1 MAVDFRS
8 RRSLSAGVPGSLL
21 GALAPV
27 GSSLPRTHAGVE
39 RLPLQSTEYKKQ
51 QNRLTEPFLKKLRGD
66 IMKLTLKASTDSL
79 EAPAIHLKKVNKKSR
94 LKRILENYELYLF
107 LLPAIIYFI
116 VFQYVPMYGVL
127 IAFKDFTP
135 SLGILGSPWVGFE
148 HFERFF
154 HSYQFW
160 NLIKNSLGLSIF
172 QLIIGFPMPI
182 IIALLLNQMIHE
194 KYKRFVQTVIY
205 APHFISIVVLAGMM
219 FVFFSDK
226 GLINSV
232 VTLFGGK
239 AITFMSEPGWFKP
252 LYIGSGVWQETG
264 WACIVYLAALAG
276 VSPEI
281 HEAATMDGA
290 NKWQRI
296 LHVDIP
302 AIMPTAI
309 ILLILSVGNLMN
321 IGFEK
326 AYLMQTPLNQP
337 AAEIIPTY
345 VYKVGLQQAEY
356 SFGAAVGLFNSII
369 NLILLFIV
377 NKTAKKISG
386 SGLW

>member
-1 MAVDFRS
+1 
-8 RRSLSAGVPGSLL
+8 
-21 GALAPV
+21 
-27 GSSLPRTHAGVE
+27 
-39 RLPLQSTEYKKQ
+39 
-51 QNRLTEPFLKKLRGD
+51 
-66 IMKLTLKASTDSL
+66 MKLTLKASTNSL
-79 EAPAIHLKKVNKKSR
+79 KPSTLPLERLNKKSR
-94 LKRILENYELYLF
+94 LKRIMENYELYLF
-107 LLPAIIYFI
+107 LLPAILYFI
-116 VFQYVPMYGVL
+116 VFQYIPMYGVL

-160 NLIKNSLGLSIF
+160 DLIKNSLGLSIF
-172 QLIIGFPMPI
+172 QLITGFPMPI

-239 AITFMSEPGWFKP
+239 AVAFMSEPSWFKP

-369 NLILLFIV
+369 NLILLYIV

>member
-1 MAVDFRS
+1 
-8 RRSLSAGVPGSLL
+8 
-21 GALAPV
+21 
-27 GSSLPRTHAGVE
+27 
-39 RLPLQSTEYKKQ
+39 
-51 QNRLTEPFLKKLRGD
+51 
-66 IMKLTLKASTDSL
+66 MKLTLKASTNSL
-79 EAPAIHLKKVNKKSR
+79 KASAIPKENVNRKSR
-94 LKRILENYELYLF
+94 IKRIVENYELYLF

-148 HFERFF
+148 NFERFF

-160 NLIKNSLGLSIF
+160 DLIKNSLGLSIF

-239 AITFMSEPGWFKP
+239 AIMFMSEPSWFKP

-356 SFGAAVGLFNSII
+356 SFGAAVGLFNSVI

-377 NKTAKKISG
+377 NKTAKKLSG

>member
-1 MAVDFRS
+1 M
-8 RRSLSAGVPGSLL
+8 
-21 GALAPV
+21 
-27 GSSLPRTHAGVE
+27 
-39 RLPLQSTEYKKQ
+39 
-51 QNRLTEPFLKKLRGD
+51 
-66 IMKLTLKASTDSL
+66 MKFAIKASNNSL
-79 EAPAIHLKKVNKKSR
+79 KSSTIRLETLNKKSR
-94 LKRILENYELYLF
+94 IKQILENYELYLF

-127 IAFKDFTP
+127 IAFKDYVP
-135 SLGILGSPWVGFE
+135 SLGILGSPWVGFQN
-148 HFERFF
+148 FQRFF
-154 HSYQFW
+154 DSYQFW
-160 NLIKNSLGLSIF
+160 TLIKNSLGLSIF
-172 QLIIGFPMPI
+172 QLVIGFPMPI
-182 IIALLLNQMIHE
+182 IIALLLNQMIHQ

-205 APHFISIVVLAGMM
+205 APHFISIVVLAGMI

-226 GLINSV
+226 GLVNSV
-232 VTLFGGK
+232 ITLFGGSG
-239 AITFMSEPGWFKP
+239 ISFMSEPSWFKP

-281 HEAATMDGA
+281 HEAATVDGA

-326 AYLMQTPLNQP
+326 AFLLQTPLNQP

-345 VYKVGLQQAEY
+345 VYKVGLQQSEY
-356 SFGAAVGLFNSII
+356 SFASAVGLFNSVI
-369 NLILLFIV
+369 NLVLLWIV
-377 NKTAKKISG
+377 NRTAKKVSG

>member
-1 MAVDFRS
+1 
-8 RRSLSAGVPGSLL
+8 
-21 GALAPV
+21 
-27 GSSLPRTHAGVE
+27 
-39 RLPLQSTEYKKQ
+39 
-51 QNRLTEPFLKKLRGD
+51 
-66 IMKLTLKASTDSL
+66 MKLTLKASTNSL
-79 EAPAIHLKKVNKKSR
+79 KASTVEMKGVNKKSR
-94 LKRILENYELYLF
+94 VKRIFESYELYLF

-148 HFERFF
+148 NFTRFF
-154 HSYQFW
+154 DSYQFW
-160 NLIKNSLGLSIF
+160 DLIKNSLGLSIF

-205 APHFISIVVLAGMM
+205 APHFISIVVLAGMV

-239 AITFMSEPGWFKP
+239 AITFMSEPSWFKP

-321 IGFEK
+321 LGFEK

-356 SFGAAVGLFNSII
+356 SFGAAVGLFNSVV

-377 NKTAKKISG
+377 NKTAKKFSG

>member
-1 MAVDFRS
+1 
-8 RRSLSAGVPGSLL
+8 
-21 GALAPV
+21 
-27 GSSLPRTHAGVE
+27 
-39 RLPLQSTEYKKQ
+39 
-51 QNRLTEPFLKKLRGD
+51 
-66 IMKLTLKASTDSL
+66 MKLTLKASTDSL

-356 SFGAAVGLFNSII
+356 SFGAAVGLFNSVI

-377 NKTAKKISG
+377 NKTAKKFSG

>member
-1 MAVDFRS
+1 
-8 RRSLSAGVPGSLL
+8 
-21 GALAPV
+21 
-27 GSSLPRTHAGVE
+27 
-39 RLPLQSTEYKKQ
+39 
-51 QNRLTEPFLKKLRGD
+51 
-66 IMKLTLKASTDSL
+66 MKLTLKASTDSL
-79 EAPAIHLKKVNKKSR
+79 KAPAIPFEKLNKKSR
-94 LKRILENYELYLF
+94 VKSIMENYELYLF

-116 VFQYVPMYGVL
+116 VFQYIPMYGVL

-160 NLIKNSLGLSIF
+160 DLIKNSLGLSIF

-239 AITFMSEPGWFKP
+239 AVTFMSEPSWFKP

-302 AIMPTAI
+302 AIMPTAV

-356 SFGAAVGLFNSII
+356 SFGAAVGLFNSVI

-377 NKTAKKISG
+377 NKTAKKFSG

>member
-1 MAVDFRS
+1 M
-8 RRSLSAGVPGSLL
+8 
-21 GALAPV
+21 
-27 GSSLPRTHAGVE
+27 
-39 RLPLQSTEYKKQ
+39 
-51 QNRLTEPFLKKLRGD
+51 
-66 IMKLTLKASTDSL
+66 MKFALKASNDPLKSS
-79 EAPAIHLKKVNKKSR
+79 AIRVETLNKKSR
-94 LKRILENYELYLF
+94 IKQILENYELYLF

-127 IAFKDFTP
+127 IAFKDYVP
-135 SLGILGSPWVGFE
+135 SLGILGSPWVGFQN
-148 HFERFF
+148 FQRFF
-154 HSYQFW
+154 DSYQFW
-160 NLIKNSLGLSIF
+160 TLIKNSLGLSIF
-172 QLIIGFPMPI
+172 QLVIGFPMPI
-182 IIALLLNQMIHE
+182 IIALLLNQMIQQ

-205 APHFISIVVLAGMM
+205 APHFISIVVLAGMV

-226 GLINSV
+226 GLVNSV
-232 VTLFGGK
+232 ITLFGGS
-239 AITFMSEPGWFKP
+239 AISFMSEPSWFKP

-281 HEAATMDGA
+281 HEAATVDGA

-326 AYLMQTPLNQP
+326 AFLLQTPLNQP

-345 VYKVGLQQAEY
+345 VYKVGLQQSEY
-356 SFGAAVGLFNSII
+356 SFASAVGLFNSVI
-369 NLILLFIV
+369 NLVLLWIV
-377 NKTAKKISG
+377 NKTAKKVSG

>member
-1 MAVDFRS
+1 
-8 RRSLSAGVPGSLL
+8 
-21 GALAPV
+21 
-27 GSSLPRTHAGVE
+27 
-39 RLPLQSTEYKKQ
+39 
-51 QNRLTEPFLKKLRGD
+51 
-66 IMKLTLKASTDSL
+66 MKLTLKASTDSL
-79 EAPAIHLKKVNKKSR
+79 KAPAIPFEKLNKKSR
-94 LKRILENYELYLF
+94 VKSILENYELYLF

-116 VFQYVPMYGVL
+116 VFQYIPMYGVL

-160 NLIKNSLGLSIF
+160 DLIKNSLGLSIF

-239 AITFMSEPGWFKP
+239 AVAFMSEPSWFKP

-302 AIMPTAI
+302 AIMPTAV

-356 SFGAAVGLFNSII
+356 SFGAAVGLFNSVI

-377 NKTAKKISG
+377 NKTAKKFSG

>member
-1 MAVDFRS
+1 M
-8 RRSLSAGVPGSLL
+8 
-21 GALAPV
+21 
-27 GSSLPRTHAGVE
+27 
-39 RLPLQSTEYKKQ
+39 
-51 QNRLTEPFLKKLRGD
+51 
-66 IMKLTLKASTDSL
+66 MKLTLKASTNSL
-79 EAPAIHLKKVNKKSR
+79 KASTVEMKGVNKKSR
-94 LKRILENYELYLF
+94 VKRIFESYELYLF

-148 HFERFF
+148 NFTRFF
-154 HSYQFW
+154 DSYQFW
-160 NLIKNSLGLSIF
+160 DLIKNSLGLSIF

-205 APHFISIVVLAGMM
+205 APHFISIVVLAGMV

-239 AITFMSEPGWFKP
+239 AITFMSEPSWFKP

-321 IGFEK
+321 LGFEK

-356 SFGAAVGLFNSII
+356 SFGAAVGLFNSVV

-377 NKTAKKISG
+377 NKTAKKFSG

>member
-1 MAVDFRS
+1 
-8 RRSLSAGVPGSLL
+8 
-21 GALAPV
+21 
-27 GSSLPRTHAGVE
+27 
-39 RLPLQSTEYKKQ
+39 
-51 QNRLTEPFLKKLRGD
+51 
-66 IMKLTLKASTDSL
+66 MKLKIKGSNNPLKPSTIRLETL
-79 EAPAIHLKKVNKKSR
+79 NKKSR
-94 LKRILENYELYLF
+94 IKRILENYELYLF
-107 LLPAIIYFI
+107 LLPAVIYFI
-116 VFQYVPMYGVL
+116 VFQYVPMYGVV
-127 IAFKDFTP
+127 IAFKDYVP

-148 HFERFF
+148 NFQRFF
-154 HSYQFW
+154 DSYQFW
-160 NLIKNSLGLSIF
+160 TLIKNSLGLSIL
-172 QLIIGFPMPI
+172 QLVIGFPMPI
-182 IIALLLNQMIHE
+182 IIALLLNQMIHQ

-205 APHFISIVVLAGMM
+205 APHFISIVVLAGMV

-226 GLINSV
+226 GLVNSV
-232 VTLFGGK
+232 ITLFGGST
-239 AITFMSEPGWFKP
+239 ISFMSEPSWFKA

-276 VSPEI
+276 VNPEV
-281 HEAATMDGA
+281 HEAATVDGA

-326 AYLMQTPLNQP
+326 AFLLQTPLNQP

-345 VYKVGLQQAEY
+345 VYKVGLQQSEY
-356 SFGAAVGLFNSII
+356 SFASAVGLFNSVI
-369 NLILLFIV
+369 NLVLLWIV
-377 NKTAKKISG
+377 NRTAKKVSG

>member
-1 MAVDFRS
+1 
-8 RRSLSAGVPGSLL
+8 
-21 GALAPV
+21 
-27 GSSLPRTHAGVE
+27 
-39 RLPLQSTEYKKQ
+39 
-51 QNRLTEPFLKKLRGD
+51 
-66 IMKLTLKASTDSL
+66 MKLTLKASTNSL
-79 EAPAIHLKKVNKKSR
+79 KPSTIPLERLNKKSR
-94 LKRILENYELYLF
+94 VKRIMENYELYLF
-107 LLPAIIYFI
+107 LLPAIVYFI
-116 VFQYVPMYGVL
+116 VFQYIPMYGVL

-160 NLIKNSLGLSIF
+160 DLIKNSLGLSIF

-239 AITFMSEPGWFKP
+239 AVAFMSEPDWFKP

-377 NKTAKKISG
+377 NKTAKKLSG

>member
-1 MAVDFRS
+1 
-8 RRSLSAGVPGSLL
+8 
-21 GALAPV
+21 
-27 GSSLPRTHAGVE
+27 
-39 RLPLQSTEYKKQ
+39 
-51 QNRLTEPFLKKLRGD
+51 
-66 IMKLTLKASTDSL
+66 MKLTLKASTNSL
-79 EAPAIHLKKVNKKSR
+79 KASTIEMKGVNKKSR
-94 LKRILENYELYLF
+94 VKRILESYELYLF

-148 HFERFF
+148 NFIRFF
-154 HSYQFW
+154 NSYQFW
-160 NLIKNSLGLSIF
+160 DLIKNSLGLSIF

-205 APHFISIVVLAGMM
+205 APHFISIVVLAGMV

-239 AITFMSEPGWFKP
+239 AITFMSEPSWFKP

-356 SFGAAVGLFNSII
+356 SFGAAVGLFNSVV

-377 NKTAKKISG
+377 NKTAKKFSG

>member
-1 MAVDFRS
+1 
-8 RRSLSAGVPGSLL
+8 
-21 GALAPV
+21 
-27 GSSLPRTHAGVE
+27 
-39 RLPLQSTEYKKQ
+39 
-51 QNRLTEPFLKKLRGD
+51 
-66 IMKLTLKASTDSL
+66 MKLTLKASTNSL
-79 EAPAIHLKKVNKKSR
+79 KPSTIPLERLNKKSR
-94 LKRILENYELYLF
+94 VKRIMENYELYLF
-107 LLPAIIYFI
+107 LLPAILYFI
-116 VFQYVPMYGVL
+116 VFQYIPMYGVL

-160 NLIKNSLGLSIF
+160 DLIKNSLGLSIF

-239 AITFMSEPGWFKP
+239 AVAFMSEPDWFKP

-377 NKTAKKISG
+377 NKTAKKLSG

>member
-1 MAVDFRS
+1 
-8 RRSLSAGVPGSLL
+8 
-21 GALAPV
+21 
-27 GSSLPRTHAGVE
+27 
-39 RLPLQSTEYKKQ
+39 
-51 QNRLTEPFLKKLRGD
+51 
-66 IMKLTLKASTDSL
+66 MKLTLKASTNSL
-79 EAPAIHLKKVNKKSR
+79 KATAIPLGNVNKKSR
-94 LKRILENYELYLF
+94 VKRILENYELYLF

-160 NLIKNSLGLSIF
+160 DLIKNSLGLSIF

-182 IIALLLNQMIHE
+182 IIALLMNQMIHE

-226 GLINSV
+226 GLINSA

-239 AITFMSEPGWFKP
+239 AIAFMSEPSWFKP

-377 NKTAKKISG
+377 NKTAKKFSG